1 MQERMSEPFDISV
14 VISTYNRCDMLPAA
28 IESVLAQD
36 AQGLLYE
43 VIVVDNNSS
52 DATREV
58 VESLIARGEGN
69 LRYVFEGKQGLSHAR
84 NAGISASRAP
94 LIAFTDDDVRAAPDW
109 VALIKRAFDSHPEVD
124 FVGGKV
130 LPQWESEPPRWLTK
144 KHWSP
149 LAIMDYGD
157 EPFYVDSETPLC
169 MVGANLSIRR
179 ELFGRV
185 GLFNP
190 DLQRVKDGVGSMEDH
205 EFLLR
210 AWKAGRRGLYVPE
223 IIMHAEVQT
232 ERMKKDYHR
241 RWHTGHGHFYAIM
254 RAEDIE
260 RGDARL
266 FDVPAHLY
274 RQALKDT
281 FGWLMHFLRGREEL
295 AFERENEVRFFRGFF
310 RQRRKEFKAARPRST
325 AREIALF
332 AQSLVSSILH
342 RKVRRE
348 S

>member
-1 MQERMSEPFDISV
+1 MDHGLDLSV

-28 IESVLAQD
+28 IESVLRQETD
-36 AQGLLYE
+36 GVRYE
-43 VIVVDNNSS
+43 LIVVDNNSS
-52 DATREV
+52 DRTREV
-58 VESLIARGEGN
+58 VESLMARGAGN
-69 LRYVFEGKQGLSHAR
+69 LRYVFEGRQGLSHAR
-84 NAGISASRAP
+84 NAGISEARSP

-109 VALIKRAFDSHPEVD
+109 VVSIKRAFDSHPEVD

-130 LPQWESEPPRWLTK
+130 LPQWESEPPPWLTR
-144 KHWSP
+144 KHWAP
-149 LAIMDYGD
+149 LAIVDYGD
-157 EPFYVDSETPLC
+157 EPFYVDMEKPLC
-169 MVGANLSIRR
+169 LVGANLSIRR
-179 ELFGRV
+179 DLFGRV

-210 AWKAGRRGLYVPE
+210 AWKAGRRGLYVPG
-223 IIMHAEVQT
+223 IVMHAEVQT

-274 RQALKDT
+274 RQALKNWAC
-281 FGWLMHFLRGREEL
+281 WLAERLRGNEDL
-295 AFERENEVRFFRGFF
+295 ALECENEVRFFKGFF
-310 RQRRKEFKAARPRST
+310 RQRHREFKAMRPRST
-325 AREIALF
+325 AREVALF
-332 AQSLVSSILH
+332 AQSLVSSVLH